1 MDFEIPSLADEKAF
15 RYEESKKNEIKL
27 EKINKY
33 DPFSDEPEYLF
44 YNTLH
49 DLKSLVSSEL
59 LEKKSQAAKDKEKTD
74 PKLAEQ
80 KQKKSNI
87 TYLLTIPL
95 N

>member
-1 MDFEIPSLADEKAF
+1 MDFELTPLADEKAF
-15 RYEESKKNEIKL
+15 RYEESKKNKIKL

-44 YNTLH
+44 YNCLL
-49 DLKSLVSSEL
+49 DLKSHVPIEL
-59 LEKKSQAAKDKEKTD
+59 LEKKSHSNKDKEAID

-80 KQKKSNI
+80 KLKKSNNI
-87 TYLLTIPL
+87 LI